1 MKRAFVTLLA
11 VVVGVAIVAGI
22 AVFNSVRQAEPP
34 TLSAEVSGTMDTP
47 QGTLPHATL
56 ELAVY
61 PNSSAKVPPPKT
73 PSQFSANWL
82 SGQPF
87 YYPSTSLQVPANS
100 AVTITF
106 IQYDSGGQVYNP
118 YFADV
123 HGTMDGT
130 MTVNGESV
138 TGIKPSEVGHT
149 FTVHQYPESTQPD
162 FFLSVPLKMN
172 KANAKTDKDGYPV
185 NPQKIEVTFITGDP
199 GTYVWN
205 CEFPCGDMYQEFGG
219 PMQTR
224 GWMAGTFE
232 VV

>member
-1 MKRAFVTLLA
+1 MKRVLVTLLS
-11 VVVGVAIVAGI
+11 VVVGVAIVVGI
-22 AVFNSVRQAEPP
+22 GVFNSVQEQEPP
-34 TLSAEVSGTMDTP
+34 TLKAETAGTMETP

-61 PNSSAKVPPPKT
+61 PNSSASVPPPKT
-73 PSQFSANWL
+73 SSIFEDDWL

-87 YYPSTSLQVPANS
+87 YHPSTSIQVPANS

-106 IQYDSGGQVYNP
+106 IQYDSGGEIYNP
-118 YFADV
+118 YFAQV
-123 HGTMDGT
+123 HGSMDGT
-130 MTVNGESV
+130 MKVNGETVSE
-138 TGIKPSEVGHT
+138 IKPTEVGHT
-149 FTVHQYPESTQPD
+149 FTVHQYPESNQPN

-172 KANAKTDKDGYPV
+172 KANAKTNKDGYPEK
-185 NPQKIEVTFITGDP
+185 PQKIEVTFITGDP
-199 GTYVWN
+199 GKYVWN

>member
-1 MKRAFVTLLA
+1 MKRALVTLLS
-11 VVVGVAIVAGI
+11 VFLGVAIVAGI
-22 AVFNSVRQAEPP
+22 AVFNSVREAEPP
-34 TLSAEVSGTMDTP
+34 TLKAEPAGTMQTP
-47 QGTLPHATL
+47 QGELPHATL

-61 PNSSAKVPPPKT
+61 PNSSASVPPPKT
-73 PSQFSANWL
+73 SSNFEANWL

-87 YYPSTSLQVPANS
+87 YWPTTSIQVPANS

-106 IQYDSGGQVYNP
+106 IQYDSGGRIYNP

-123 HGTMDGT
+123 HGSMDGT
-130 MTVNGESV
+130 FVVNGETV
-138 TGIKPSEVGHT
+138 TGIKPDDVGHT
-149 FTVHQYPESTQPD
+149 FTVHDYPESNQPD

-172 KANAKTDKDGYPV
+172 KANAKTNKDGYPEK
-185 NPQKIEVTFITGDP
+185 PQKIEVTFITGDP
-199 GTYVWN
+199 GKYVWN